1 MKIVKITG
9 IVIIA
14 LLLASCNPS
23 KEKMAKDIAT
33 KEKGLFVDG
42 SPVPDKTKIKEVI
55 DLYKKYVQTFP
66 KDSMAPK
73 YLFKGSDLSMNTGQS
88 PEAIIF
94 LDQIISDYPDF
105 KKLPEAYFL
114 KAFIYDDKIKNLP
127 KARAAYMEFIQKF
140 PKHDLVN
147 DAKISMDN
155 LGKTPE
161 QIVKEFEIKVKQKS
175 DSAEAAAKKK

>member
-1 MKIVKITG
+1 MKTLKITG

-23 KEKMAKDIAT
+23 KEKMTKDIAD

-42 SPVPDKTKIKEVI
+42 SPVLDKTKIKEVT

-66 KDSMAPK
+66 KDSMSPK
-73 YLFKGSDLSMNTGQS
+73 YLYKASDLCMNTGQS
-88 PEAIIF
+88 PDAIIF

-114 KAFIYDDKIKNLP
+114 KAFIYDDKIKNLD
-127 KARAAYMEFIQKF
+127 KARKAYIDFIQKF

-147 DAKISMDN
+147 DARISMDN